1 MDLNRITP
9 IGRLGM
15 AILAPR
21 TVDEGESA
29 KQVTS
34 FRFAVNF
41 PFEDHATWF
50 TVECWGDLVDVVR
63 KLNLKK
69 GSRLSIEG
77 KQVPDKDTGGPRAWI
92 VEEGEKAGTAQ
103 AAFVIW
109 ANLVIALDGKRESA
123 NV

>member
-9 IGRLGM
+9 IGRLGT

-50 TVECWGDLVDVVR
+50 AVECWGDLVDVVR

-69 GSRLSIEG
+69 VADCLSRASRSRTRTPVGRVPGSSKKVRKL
-77 KQVPDKDTGGPRAWI
+77 VRPRPH
-92 VEEGEKAGTAQ
+92 
-103 AAFVIW
+103 
-109 ANLVIALDGKRESA
+109 S
-123 NV
+123 